1 MSSPR
6 EGKLSSPGRKF
17 RVFGIPHLRG
27 VPAGIPIH
35 EDLTTSLP
43 HKDRIEF
50 HECGF
55 SRCRSPTVAKPG
67 LDKLLKD
74 YTVSGKNASK
84 RLLRKMHRDAL
95 RQIVEAEKIIRR
107 SVSSRRIRTMPP
119 TKRPI
124 KPCWADEIVSEFTHG
139 LPRARSMGSRPQR
152 QKHVIVPSYFDRTMR
167 RAQILQLRPSNA
179 NAMHS
184 ITYQRRRYPSTPSR
198 TANSRTR
205 ITNQTATAWP
215 AATASKRD
223 IRLKA
228 PTFSGNRKP
237 FLPLD

>member
-6 EGKLSSPGRKF
+6 EGKLSSPGRKY

-27 VPAGIPIH
+27 EPAEIPIH
-35 EDLTTSLP
+35 EDPTTSLP
-43 HKDRIEF
+43 HTDRVEF
-50 HECGF
+50 QECDLGR
-55 SRCRSPTVAKPG
+55 SRSPTVTKPG
-67 LDKLLKD
+67 VDKLLKGSK
-74 YTVSGKNASK
+74 VSDKNASK
-84 RLLRKMHRDAL
+84 RLLRKMHREAL

-107 SVSSRRIRTMPP
+107 SVSSRRIQTMPP

-124 KPCWADEIVSEFTHG
+124 QPCWRDEIFSEFTHG
-139 LPRARSMGSRPQR
+139 SPRARSMGSRPQR

-167 RAQILQLRPSNA
+167 RAQMLELRPSNA
-179 NAMHS
+179 NEVKFM
-184 ITYQRRRYPSTPSR
+184 TYQRRRYPSAPSR
-198 TANSRTR
+198 IANSRMR
-205 ITNQTATAWP
+205 INNQTATAWP

-237 FLPLD
+237 FRPLD